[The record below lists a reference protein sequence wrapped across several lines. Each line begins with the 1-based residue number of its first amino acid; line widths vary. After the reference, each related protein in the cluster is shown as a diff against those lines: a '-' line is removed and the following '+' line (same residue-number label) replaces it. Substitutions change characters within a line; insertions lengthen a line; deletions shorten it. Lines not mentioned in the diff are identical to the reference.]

1 MVYKSNSTKELPNKN
16 SVVLF
21 LHVQPEAAL
30 IPKGGLFYDQLLILD
45 LILEALPS
53 DMNVFVK
60 EHPWQYETIGEDK
73 NERSIDFYKY
83 LIKDKRVN
91 LLDKSIHSSEILI
104 NAGAIVSNSG
114 NVSWESILIGRPSIV
129 FGWSW
134 FIDCKSCY
142 VVDSVKTLRRAI
154 DKSRSISSDEV
165 FKDRDDF
172 INKIEKR
179 LVYGAYDDYILRDM
193 GTDYNY
199 HKGIKSLGKALT
211 IVCENK

>member
-1 MVYKSNSTKELPNKN
+1 
-16 SVVLF
+16 
-21 LHVQPEAAL
+21 
-30 IPKGGLFYDQLLILD
+30 
-45 LILEALPS
+45 
-53 DMNVFVK
+53 MNVFVK
-60 EHPWQYETIGEDK
+60 GHPWQYETIGEDK

-83 LIKDKRVN
+83 LIKDKRVK
-91 LLDKSIHSSEILI
+91 LLDKSIIVLRYL
-104 NAGAIVSNSG
+104 NAGAIVSNSS

-179 LVYGAYDDYILRDM
+179 LVWCI
-193 GTDYNY
+193 
-199 HKGIKSLGKALT
+199 
-211 IVCENK
+211 